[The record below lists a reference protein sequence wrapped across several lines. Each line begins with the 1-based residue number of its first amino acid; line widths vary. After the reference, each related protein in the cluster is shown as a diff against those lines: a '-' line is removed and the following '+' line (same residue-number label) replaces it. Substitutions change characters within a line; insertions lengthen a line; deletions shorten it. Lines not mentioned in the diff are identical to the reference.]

1 MASRRVSLLAGA
13 AAGAATV
20 GIAWWLYVRASFRR
34 LRGASS
40 SIKLLEAQNEQL
52 RQRLEERDMRKD
64 STMIPT
70 SMSSNNLQ
78 QLEEDEQ
85 REAQSDL
92 DVKVLE
98 APRTLSDVAGACTV
112 VQVRTRVDR
121 PGLLAHLSTVLS
133 GLDLNIARAKL
144 SVSDKGVVNNEF
156 WVQQSSADGAGP
168 VVEGVKRRAIEQHYP
183 ARQQRRR

>member
-1 MASRRVSLLAGA
+1 MASRALLAGA

-40 SIKLLEAQNEQL
+40 SIKLLEAQNEEL
-52 RQRLEERDMRKD
+52 RQKLEERDMRKD

-85 REAQSDL
+85 RESSTPKWA
-92 DVKVLE
+92 KVLKSTTSAMSVMPRL
-98 APRTLSDVAGACTV
+98 APRQIWA
-112 VQVRTRVDR
+112 
-121 PGLLAHLSTVLS
+121 LAPS
-133 GLDLNIARAKL
+133 
-144 SVSDKGVVNNEF
+144 
-156 WVQQSSADGAGP
+156 P
-168 VVEGVKRRAIEQHYP
+168 AITMG
-183 ARQQRRR
+183 